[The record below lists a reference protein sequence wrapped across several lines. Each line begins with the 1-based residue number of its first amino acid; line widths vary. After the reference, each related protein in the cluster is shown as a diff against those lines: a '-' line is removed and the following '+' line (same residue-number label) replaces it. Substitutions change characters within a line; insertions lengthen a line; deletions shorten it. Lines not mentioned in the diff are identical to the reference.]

1 MTMKKI
7 FKLIAIYST
16 LLIAI
21 IAVLSISVFSGEEIT
36 GFKGAIENSPKWS
49 FLLAMLSVLPPLAM
63 ILPTCDF
70 FEKESTGKAIASFL
84 ILMVGELLFLSAVSI
99 ALPAI
104 EFAADDNGWVAKAT
118 SAAYGTFLAAATI
131 YALARIAIDGIFGDE
146 GFLEKAAS
154 VIAALPLLYPAF
166 ALGWFVLTELW
177 WIALIIAGLI
187 MVIGYLTNGGGSSAT
202 RESSGNK
209 ANDFAEAFAFINIYK
224 GDDGCKYVE
233 TIAVHP
239 LDKCWKYLDTSYV
252 HTVYIKE
259 KGYKCKCYRLKE

>member
-1 MTMKKI
+1 MKKI

-131 YALARIAIDGIFGDE
+131 YALA
-146 GFLEKAAS
+146 
-154 VIAALPLLYPAF
+154 
-166 ALGWFVLTELW
+166 
-177 WIALIIAGLI
+177 
-187 MVIGYLTNGGGSSAT
+187 
-202 RESSGNK
+202 
-209 ANDFAEAFAFINIYK
+209 
-224 GDDGCKYVE
+224 
-233 TIAVHP
+233 
-239 LDKCWKYLDTSYV
+239 
-252 HTVYIKE
+252 
-259 KGYKCKCYRLKE
+259 